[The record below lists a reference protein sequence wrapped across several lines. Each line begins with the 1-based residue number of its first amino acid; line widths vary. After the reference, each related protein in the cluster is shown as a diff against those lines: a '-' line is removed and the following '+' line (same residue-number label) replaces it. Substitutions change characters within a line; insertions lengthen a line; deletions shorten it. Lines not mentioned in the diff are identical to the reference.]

1 MSSQPFSTAGM
12 PAQSNPGGKPVS
24 INQSSNQTAGP
35 GEDSSGDVDHHGPQ
49 DLPASSRGGQEALSF
64 REDKQETG
72 VVRPYPQVPVQTY
85 SLQSQVPALSQQVPN
100 RAGTPGQPVTVSNL
114 PVQLLQAQPAAL
126 VDGQMKAA
134 LKSLV
139 PSRLI
144 APASSQVQGGH
155 VPLPL
160 PPKVQPAL
168 LGHITVTLESH
179 MAPTSSI
186 PVATISGQ
194 QGHSSNRHH
203 LMPANIQ
210 IIRAPS
216 VPQHTFTS
224 HLPRGAVAAAV
235 MSSCKGPAVLR
246 PASGA
251 SVGPV
256 QHTVHHI
263 THQSIQS
270 PVTSSTAVAPI
281 SATRN
286 QSPVTSS
293 TAVAPIS
300 ATRNQSPVTSSTAV
314 APISATRNQSPV
326 INPTFTQSA
335 EVLHGHPGLTIHPP
349 PATISIQRPQGARD
363 TATRITLPSHPAIG
377 GQKPQPPHTMTQ
389 KSIFCSGTPVAAA
402 TVVPILTN
410 TGPGT
415 TTTGTASHTQVTSG
429 TIVTMT
435 MPSHSSHATALS
447 TSTIPVAKV
456 VPQPIAHTSP
466 RVQSDY
472 LGERTNLI
480 QPIAHTSPHVQS
492 DYQPIAHTSPRVQS
506 DYLGE
511 RTNLIQPIAHTS
523 PHVQSDY
530 QPIAHTSPRVQSDY
544 QPIAHTSP
552 RVQSDYPVERTNLI
566 SISGNRSSPNPVT
579 IEARSDNRPVH
590 FQYFLP
596 TFSSS
601 PYPRTHTYTPI
612 TSSVSTIRQY
622 PVTPQTPSSTLPSQ
636 PAVAVPTTLHLNP
649 MQLMAVDRIG
659 LQSAQISTQGIQPQP
674 MGAQGIQ
681 PAPMGVQ
688 GLHSSGPIGTQGI
701 QQAPIAGQQPEA
713 KPSGM
718 VLADGSTFV
727 AGPFGA
733 TQPVATMVQT
743 HPQGGVGGGAPT
755 LVSSPRPS
763 ILRKKPANEGCG
775 VGKTLIPAVPG
786 EAHSGRVEGGV
797 RGAGQPRA
805 AGVKPKAEVHMTMV
819 APPVL
824 VMAAVEALPS
834 QGGAEQQAVSSPAQQ
849 HLSQAIPSNLLA
861 PRGPPPPSQPSST
874 AHLSALPAAM
884 AVTPT
889 GPASMAKTVASPT
902 QPAASSTA
910 ACSGGSAHT
919 EVKIKQETESMEMYQ
934 PVPQPSANSGLSTQ
948 PHQTR
953 SLHGAPSSGDLVPGA
968 SPRKKPRKQQ
978 HVISTEETEMLETN
992 STDEDR
998 AMGHRP
1004 LGSRAKRRE
1013 SPPRE
1018 YVDEEGVRYVP
1029 VRPRPPVT
1037 LLRHYRNPWKAAYH
1051 HFQRYSDI
1059 RIKEEK
1065 ESLQD
1070 VANQRGVARRAQG
1083 WRMHLCVAQLMQ
1095 LSNLEHDV
1103 YSRLTSLQEGLIP
1116 KKRAG
1121 VDNELHRIN
1130 ELIQGN
1136 MQRCKLVMDQVTEAR
1151 DTMMKV
1157 LDHKDKVL
1165 KLLNQNGAVK
1175 KSNKLKRKDRA

>member
-1 MSSQPFSTAGM
+1 MSNRRGGAKSVWKAGGGARSVWKAGVGPFSTAGM
-12 PAQSNPGGKPVS
+12 PAQSDPGGKPISV
-24 INQSSNQTAGP
+24 NQSSKQPAGP
-35 GEDSSGDVDHHGPQ
+35 GEDSSGDVDHHGPK
-49 DLPASSRGGQEALSF
+49 DHPASSRGGEEALLF

-72 VVRPYPQVPVQTY
+72 VVRPYPQVPVQTH
-85 SLQSQVPALSQQVPN
+85 SQSPVPALSQQVPN
-100 RAGTPGQPVTVSNL
+100 KAGTPGQPVTVFNP

-126 VDGQMKAA
+126 VDGQIKAA

-144 APASSQVQGGH
+144 APAPASSQGQGGH
-155 VPLPL
+155 IPLPL

-179 MAPTSSI
+179 IAPTSSI

-203 LMPANIQ
+203 LVPANIQ
-210 IIRAPS
+210 IIRSPS
-216 VPQHTFTS
+216 VPQHTFAS
-224 HLPRGAVAAAV
+224 HLPRGAMAAAV

-251 SVGPV
+251 SAGPV
-256 QHTVHHI
+256 QHTVHHVN
-263 THQSIQS
+263 HQSIQSRS
-270 PVTSSTAVAPI
+270 PVTSSTAV
-281 SATRN
+281 
-286 QSPVTSS
+286 V
-293 TAVAPIS
+293 
-300 ATRNQSPVTSSTAV
+300 
-314 APISATRNQSPV
+314 PISATRNQSPV

-349 PATISIQRPQGARD
+349 PATNSIQRPQGARD

-389 KSIFCSGTPVAAA
+389 KLIFCSGTPVAAA
-402 TVVPILTN
+402 TVAPILTTTT

-415 TTTGTASHTQVTSG
+415 TTTGTAPHTQMTSS

-435 MPSHSSHATALS
+435 MPTHSSHATALT

-456 VPQPIAHTSP
+456 VPQPMAHTSP
-466 RVQSDY
+466 
-472 LGERTNLI
+472 
-480 QPIAHTSPHVQS
+480 P
-492 DYQPIAHTSPRVQS
+492 
-506 DYLGE
+506 
-511 RTNLIQPIAHTS
+511 
-523 PHVQSDY
+523 
-530 QPIAHTSPRVQSDY
+530 
-544 QPIAHTSP
+544 HTSP

-579 IEARSDNRPVH
+579 VEARSDNRPPVPVQ

-596 TFSSS
+596 AFSSS

-622 PVTPQTPSSTLPSQ
+622 PVTPQTPSSALPSQ
-636 PAVAVPTTLHLNP
+636 PAMAVATTVHLNP

-674 MGAQGIQ
+674 IGAQGIQ

-688 GLHSSGPIGTQGI
+688 GLHSSGPIGAQGI

-727 AGPFGA
+727 AAPMGSPFGA
-733 TQPVATMVQT
+733 AQPVATMVQT
-743 HPQGGVGGGAPT
+743 HPQGGVGGGGPT

-775 VGKTLIPAVPG
+775 VGKNLIPAGPG
-786 EAHSGRVEGGV
+786 EANSSRVEGGV
-797 RGAGQPRA
+797 RGAGPPRP
-805 AGVKPKAEVHMTMV
+805 AGVKPKAEGHMTLV

-824 VMAAVEALPS
+824 VMAAVESLPS
-834 QGGAEQQAVSSPAQQ
+834 QGGVEQQAVSSPAQQ

-861 PRGPPPPSQPSST
+861 PRGPPPPSQPSSNT
-874 AHLSALPAAM
+874 HLSALSAAM
-884 AVTPT
+884 AVTPP
-889 GPASMAKTVASPT
+889 GPASMANTVASPT

-919 EVKIKQETESMEMYQ
+919 EVKIKQEAESMEMYQ
-934 PVPQPSANSGLSTQ
+934 PVPQPSTNSGLITQ
-948 PHQTR
+948 PRQAG
-953 SLHGAPSSGDLVPGA
+953 SLHGTPSSGDLVPGA

-1059 RIKEEK
+1059 RIKEEE
-1065 ESLQD
+1065 ESLQE

-1083 WRMHLCVAQLMQ
+1083 WKMHLCVAQLRQ

-1121 VDNELHRIN
+1121 VDDELHRIN

-1136 MQRCKLVMDQVTEAR
+1136 IQRCKLVMDQVTEAR

-1175 KSNKLKRKDRA
+1175 KSNRLKRKDRA

>member
-1 MSSQPFSTAGM
+1 
-12 PAQSNPGGKPVS
+12 
-24 INQSSNQTAGP
+24 
-35 GEDSSGDVDHHGPQ
+35 DSSGDVDHHGPK
-49 DLPASSRGGQEALSF
+49 DHPASSRGREEEALSF

-72 VVRPYPQVPVQTY
+72 VVRPYPQSP
-85 SLQSQVPALSQQVPN
+85 VPALSQQVPN
-100 RAGTPGQPVTVSNL
+100 KTGTPGQPVTVLNP
-114 PVQLLQAQPAAL
+114 PVQLLQAQPAVL

-144 APASSQVQGGH
+144 APAPASSQGQGGH
-155 VPLPL
+155 IPLPL

-179 MAPTSSI
+179 IAPTSSI

-203 LMPANIQ
+203 LVPANIQ
-210 IIRAPS
+210 IIRSPS

-251 SVGPV
+251 SAGPV
-256 QHTVHHI
+256 QHTVHHVN
-263 THQSIQS
+263 HQSNQSRS
-270 PVTSSTAVAPI
+270 PVTSSTAV
-281 SATRN
+281 
-286 QSPVTSS
+286 V
-293 TAVAPIS
+293 
-300 ATRNQSPVTSSTAV
+300 
-314 APISATRNQSPV
+314 PISATRNQSPV

-402 TVVPILTN
+402 TVAPILTTTTT

-415 TTTGTASHTQVTSG
+415 TTTGTAPHTQMTSS

-435 MPSHSSHATALS
+435 MPTHSSHATALT
-447 TSTIPVAKV
+447 TSTIPV
-456 VPQPIAHTSP
+456 
-466 RVQSDY
+466 
-472 LGERTNLI
+472 
-480 QPIAHTSPHVQS
+480 
-492 DYQPIAHTSPRVQS
+492 
-506 DYLGE
+506 
-511 RTNLIQPIAHTS
+511 
-523 PHVQSDY
+523 
-530 QPIAHTSPRVQSDY
+530 DY

-579 IEARSDNRPVH
+579 IEARSDRPPVPVH

-622 PVTPQTPSSTLPSQ
+622 PVTPQTPSSALPSQ
-636 PAVAVPTTLHLNP
+636 PAVAVATTVHLNP

-674 MGAQGIQ
+674 IGAQGIQ

-688 GLHSSGPIGTQGI
+688 GLHSSGPIGIQGI
-701 QQAPIAGQQPEA
+701 QQAPIAGQQPET

-727 AGPFGA
+727 AAPMGSPFGA
-733 TQPVATMVQT
+733 AQPVATMVQT
-743 HPQGGVGGGAPT
+743 HPQGGVGGGGPT
-755 LVSSPRPS
+755 LVSSPRPINQS
-763 ILRKKPANEGCG
+763 INQSPLSLP
-775 VGKTLIPAVPG
+775 
-786 EAHSGRVEGGV
+786 V
-797 RGAGQPRA
+797 R
-805 AGVKPKAEVHMTMV
+805 VKPKAEGHMTMV

-824 VMAAVEALPS
+824 VMAAVESLPS
-834 QGGAEQQAVSSPAQQ
+834 QGGVAQQAVSSPA
-849 HLSQAIPSNLLA
+849 QAIPSNLLA
-861 PRGPPPPSQPSST
+861 PRGPPPPSQPSSNT
-874 AHLSALPAAM
+874 HLSALSAAM
-884 AVTPT
+884 AVTPP
-889 GPASMAKTVASPT
+889 GPASMANTVASPT

-919 EVKIKQETESMEMYQ
+919 EVKIKQEAESMEMYQ
-934 PVPQPSANSGLSTQ
+934 PVPQPSANSGLITQ
-948 PHQTR
+948 PLQAGSPHRT
-953 SLHGAPSSGDLVPGA
+953 PSSGDLVPGA

-978 HVISTEETEMLETN
+978 HVISTEETEMVETN

-1029 VRPRPPVT
+1029 VRPRTPVT

-1065 ESLQD
+1065 ESLQE

-1083 WRMHLCVAQLMQ
+1083 WKMHLCVAQLMQ

-1121 VDNELHRIN
+1121 VDDELHRIN

-1175 KSNKLKRKDRA
+1175 KSNKLKRKDRT

>member
-1 MSSQPFSTAGM
+1 FSPACYHLIEISPSQ
-12 PAQSNPGGKPVS
+12 GG
-24 INQSSNQTAGP
+24 
-35 GEDSSGDVDHHGPQ
+35 
-49 DLPASSRGGQEALSF
+49 
-64 REDKQETG
+64 
-72 VVRPYPQVPVQTY
+72 
-85 SLQSQVPALSQQVPN
+85 
-100 RAGTPGQPVTVSNL
+100 
-114 PVQLLQAQPAAL
+114 
-126 VDGQMKAA
+126 KAA

-144 APASSQVQGGH
+144 APAPASSQGQGGH
-155 VPLPL
+155 IPLPL

-179 MAPTSSI
+179 IAPTSSI

-216 VPQHTFTS
+216 IPQHTFTS

-251 SVGPV
+251 SAGPV

-270 PVTSSTAVAPI
+270 
-281 SATRN
+281 R
-286 QSPVTSS
+286 SPVTSS
-293 TAVAPIS
+293 T
-300 ATRNQSPVTSSTAV
+300 TV

-335 EVLHGHPGLTIHPP
+335 EVHPGLTIHPP

-402 TVVPILTN
+402 TVAPILTTTN
-410 TGPGT
+410 TGSGT
-415 TTTGTASHTQVTSG
+415 TTTGTTPHTQKTSS

-435 MPSHSSHATALS
+435 MPSHSSHATALT

-472 LGERTNLI
+472 
-480 QPIAHTSPHVQS
+480 
-492 DYQPIAHTSPRVQS
+492 
-506 DYLGE
+506 
-511 RTNLIQPIAHTS
+511 
-523 PHVQSDY
+523 
-530 QPIAHTSPRVQSDY
+530 
-544 QPIAHTSP
+544 
-552 RVQSDYPVERTNLI
+552 PVERTNLI
-566 SISGNRSSPNPVT
+566 SISANRSSPNPVT
-579 IEARSDNRPVH
+579 IESRSDNRPSVPVH

-612 TSSVSTIRQY
+612 TSSVSTVRQY

-636 PAVAVPTTLHLNP
+636 PAVATTVHLNP

-659 LQSAQISTQGIQPQP
+659 LQSTQISTQGIQPQP
-674 MGAQGIQ
+674 IGAQGIQ

-727 AGPFGA
+727 AGPMGSPFGA

-755 LVSSPRPS
+755 LVSSPRPINPVVS
-763 ILRKKPANEGCG
+763 LTSLSLP
-775 VGKTLIPAVPG
+775 V
-786 EAHSGRVEGGV
+786 RVSLTSLSLPV
-797 RGAGQPRA
+797 R
-805 AGVKPKAEVHMTMV
+805 VKPKAEVHMTMV

-834 QGGAEQQAVSSPAQQ
+834 QGGAEKQAVSSPAQQ

-861 PRGPPPPSQPSST
+861 PRGPPPPSQPSTT

-884 AVTPT
+884 AMTPP
-889 GPASMAKTVASPT
+889 GPASRANTVASPT

-919 EVKIKQETESMEMYQ
+919 EIKIKQEAESMEMYR

-948 PHQTR
+948 PHQAR

-978 HVISTEETEMLETN
+978 HVISTEETEMVETN

-1059 RIKEEK
+1059 RIKGQYW
-1065 ESLQD
+1065 S
-1070 VANQRGVARRAQG
+1070 NQN
-1083 WRMHLCVAQLMQ
+1083 
-1095 LSNLEHDV
+1095 SNLEHDV
-1103 YSRLTSLQEGLIP
+1103 YSRLTSLQEGIIP

-1121 VDNELHRIN
+1121 VDDELHRIN

-1157 LDHKDKVL
+1157 LDHRDKVL
-1165 KLLNQNGAVK
+1165 KLLNQNGDVK

>member
-1 MSSQPFSTAGM
+1 MSSQPFSTAGK

-24 INQSSNQTAGP
+24 INQSSKQPGP
-35 GEDSSGDVDHHGPQ
+35 GEDSSGDVDHHGPK
-49 DLPASSRGGQEALSF
+49 DHPASSRGREEEALSF

-72 VVRPYPQVPVQTY
+72 VVRPYPQVPVQTH
-85 SLQSQVPALSQQVPN
+85 SLQSPVPALSQQVPN
-100 RAGTPGQPVTVSNL
+100 KTGTPGQPVTVLNP
-114 PVQLLQAQPAAL
+114 PVQLLQAQPAVL

-144 APASSQVQGGH
+144 APAPASSQGQGGH
-155 VPLPL
+155 IPLPL

-179 MAPTSSI
+179 IAPTSSI

-203 LMPANIQ
+203 LVPANIQ
-210 IIRAPS
+210 IIRSPS

-251 SVGPV
+251 SAGPV
-256 QHTVHHI
+256 QHTVHHVN
-263 THQSIQS
+263 HQSNQSRS
-270 PVTSSTAVAPI
+270 PVTSSTAV
-281 SATRN
+281 
-286 QSPVTSS
+286 V
-293 TAVAPIS
+293 
-300 ATRNQSPVTSSTAV
+300 
-314 APISATRNQSPV
+314 PISATRNQSPV

-402 TVVPILTN
+402 TVAPILTTTTT

-415 TTTGTASHTQVTSG
+415 TTTGTAPHTQMTSS

-435 MPSHSSHATALS
+435 MPTHSSHATALT

-506 DYLGE
+506 DY
-511 RTNLIQPIAHTS
+511 QPIAH
-523 PHVQSDY
+523 
-530 QPIAHTSPRVQSDY
+530 ASPRVQSDY

-579 IEARSDNRPVH
+579 IEARSDRPPVPVH

-622 PVTPQTPSSTLPSQ
+622 PVTPQTPSSALPSQ
-636 PAVAVPTTLHLNP
+636 PAVAVATTVHLNP

-674 MGAQGIQ
+674 IGAQGIQ

-688 GLHSSGPIGTQGI
+688 GLHSSGPIGIQGI
-701 QQAPIAGQQPEA
+701 QQAPIAGQQPET

-727 AGPFGA
+727 AAPMGSPFGA
-733 TQPVATMVQT
+733 AQPVATMVQT
-743 HPQGGVGGGAPT
+743 HPQGGVGGGGPT

-775 VGKTLIPAVPG
+775 VGMNLIPAGPG
-786 EAHSGRVEGGV
+786 EANSSRVEGGV
-797 RGAGQPRA
+797 RGAGPPRP
-805 AGVKPKAEVHMTMV
+805 AGVKPKAEGHMTMV

-824 VMAAVEALPS
+824 VMAAVESLPS
-834 QGGAEQQAVSSPAQQ
+834 QGGVAQQAVSSPA
-849 HLSQAIPSNLLA
+849 QAIPSNLLA
-861 PRGPPPPSQPSST
+861 PRGPPPPSQPSSNT
-874 AHLSALPAAM
+874 HLSALSAAM
-884 AVTPT
+884 AVTPP
-889 GPASMAKTVASPT
+889 GPASMANTVASPT

-919 EVKIKQETESMEMYQ
+919 EVKIKQEAESMEMYQ
-934 PVPQPSANSGLSTQ
+934 PVPQPSANSGLITQ
-948 PHQTR
+948 PLQAGSPHRT
-953 SLHGAPSSGDLVPGA
+953 PSSGDLVPGA

-978 HVISTEETEMLETN
+978 HVISTEETEMVETN

-1029 VRPRPPVT
+1029 VRPRTPVT

-1065 ESLQD
+1065 ESLQE

-1083 WRMHLCVAQLMQ
+1083 WKMHLCVAQLMQ

-1121 VDNELHRIN
+1121 VDDELHRIN

-1175 KSNKLKRKDRA
+1175 KSNKLKRKDRT

>member
-1 MSSQPFSTAGM
+1 
-12 PAQSNPGGKPVS
+12 
-24 INQSSNQTAGP
+24 
-35 GEDSSGDVDHHGPQ
+35 
-49 DLPASSRGGQEALSF
+49 SSRGGEEALLF

-72 VVRPYPQVPVQTY
+72 VVRPYPQVSGY
-85 SLQSQVPALSQQVPN
+85 STLSQQVPN
-100 RAGTPGQPVTVSNL
+100 KAGTPGQPVTVFNP

-126 VDGQMKAA
+126 VDGQIKAA
-134 LKSLV
+134 LKSLL

-144 APASSQVQGGH
+144 APAPASSQGQGGH
-155 VPLPL
+155 IPLPL

-179 MAPTSSI
+179 IAPTSSI

-203 LMPANIQ
+203 LVPANIQ
-210 IIRAPS
+210 IIRSPS

-251 SVGPV
+251 SAGPI
-256 QHTVHHI
+256 QHTVHHVN
-263 THQSIQS
+263 HQSIQSRS
-270 PVTSSTAVAPI
+270 PVTSSTAV
-281 SATRN
+281 
-286 QSPVTSS
+286 V
-293 TAVAPIS
+293 
-300 ATRNQSPVTSSTAV
+300 
-314 APISATRNQSPV
+314 PISATRNQSPV

-335 EVLHGHPGLTIHPP
+335 EVHPGLTIHPP
-349 PATISIQRPQGARD
+349 PATISIQRPQGTRD

-402 TVVPILTN
+402 TVAPILTTTTT

-415 TTTGTASHTQVTSG
+415 TTTGTAPHTQMTSS

-435 MPSHSSHATALS
+435 MPTHSSHTTALT

-466 RVQSDY
+466 
-472 LGERTNLI
+472 
-480 QPIAHTSPHVQS
+480 P
-492 DYQPIAHTSPRVQS
+492 
-506 DYLGE
+506 
-511 RTNLIQPIAHTS
+511 
-523 PHVQSDY
+523 
-530 QPIAHTSPRVQSDY
+530 
-544 QPIAHTSP
+544 HTSP

-579 IEARSDNRPVH
+579 IEARSDRPPVPVH

-622 PVTPQTPSSTLPSQ
+622 PVTPQTPSSALPSQ
-636 PAVAVPTTLHLNP
+636 PAVAVATTVHLNP

-674 MGAQGIQ
+674 IGAQGIQ

-701 QQAPIAGQQPEA
+701 QQATIAGQQPEA

-727 AGPFGA
+727 AAPMGSPFGA
-733 TQPVATMVQT
+733 AQPVATMVQT
-743 HPQGGVGGGAPT
+743 HPQGGVGGGGPT

-763 ILRKKPANEGCG
+763 ILRKKPVWCC
-775 VGKTLIPAVPG
+775 
-786 EAHSGRVEGGV
+786 SRVEGGV
-797 RGAGQPRA
+797 RGAGPPRP
-805 AGVKPKAEVHMTMV
+805 AGVKPKAEGHMTML

-824 VMAAVEALPS
+824 VMAAVESLPS
-834 QGGAEQQAVSSPAQQ
+834 QGGVEQQAVSSPA
-849 HLSQAIPSNLLA
+849 QAIPSNLLA
-861 PRGPPPPSQPSST
+861 PRGPPPPSQPSSNT
-874 AHLSALPAAM
+874 HLSALSAAM
-884 AVTPT
+884 AVTPP
-889 GPASMAKTVASPT
+889 GPASMANTVASPT

-919 EVKIKQETESMEMYQ
+919 EVKIKQEVESMEMYQ
-934 PVPQPSANSGLSTQ
+934 PVPQPSANSGLITQ
-948 PHQTR
+948 PRQAG
-953 SLHGAPSSGDLVPGA
+953 SPHGTPSSGDLVPGA

-978 HVISTEETEMLETN
+978 HVISTEETEMVETN

-1065 ESLQD
+1065 ESLQE

-1083 WRMHLCVAQLMQ
+1083 WKMHLCVAQLMQ

-1121 VDNELHRIN
+1121 VDDELHRIN

-1175 KSNKLKRKDRA
+1175 KSNKLKRKDRT